1 MAQSSRTWRR
11 LLAVGTVLVLG
22 VVVAAPPA
30 QATGG
35 SGAFRSWQLRK
46 AVTAD
51 GVLHHLRELQKIADR
66 NAGNRA
72 SGSAGYNRSVDY
84 AEKVFR
90 KAGYRVTRQAFDFQT
105 FLINSPSELERITPT
120 PGDLAH
126 RIMSY
131 SGSVDVTASATVP
144 TGDPLG
150 CAAADFG
157 PVNVGTIVLV
167 SRGTCSFGQKATT
180 AAAAGAAAIVMYNNI
195 PGALAG
201 TLGNTFTAD
210 FGAVGVSQALGQ
222 ELVAQVPAGLTLRI
236 HTDTFRGTATTENII
251 AESRW
256 GNPNNV
262 VMAGAHLDSV
272 PEGPGI
278 NDNGSGSGAVLEVAE
293 QMRRVY
299 PKNKVRFA
307 LWGAE
312 ESNLVG
318 STYYIANL
326 PQAERDRIALY
337 LNFDMVGSPN
347 YVRFVYDGDNSA
359 FPPGT
364 GSAAGPPGSGAIEA
378 LFHDYFESQGQ
389 ASAET
394 PFSGRSDYGPFIAAG
409 VDIPSGGLFTG
420 GELIKTEAEAAAY
433 GGTAGVAYD
442 VCYHLACDTINN
454 VSRKAIGEMSDAVAH
469 AVITYAFDTR
479 SLNVPTNGPASGS
492 TAPAGGG
499 GGLHDQEHE
508 YAS

>member
-1 MAQSSRTWRR
+1 MGRTSRTWYHR
-11 LLAVGTVLVLG
+11 LLAAGTALVVG

-46 AVTAD
+46 AVTAN
-51 GVLHHLRELQKIADR
+51 GVLHHLKELQKIADR

-72 SGSAGYNRSVDY
+72 SGSAGYNKSVDY

-105 FLINSPSELERITPT
+105 FLINSPSELDRIAPA
-120 PGDLAH
+120 PGDLEH
-126 RIMSY
+126 RIMTY
-131 SGSVDVTASATVP
+131 SGSVDVTAAATVP

-150 CAAADFG
+150 CAVGDYG
-157 PVNVGTIVLV
+157 PANVGTVV
-167 SRGTCSFGQKATT
+167 VVVRGTCPFGQKATS
-180 AAAAGAAAIVMYNNI
+180 AAAAGAAAIVIYNNI

-201 TLGNTFTAD
+201 TFGNTFTAD
-210 FGAVGVSQALGQ
+210 FGGVGVSQALGQ
-222 ELVAQVPAGLTLRI
+222 QLVAQIPAGLTLRV
-236 HTDTFRGTATTENII
+236 HTDTFRGMATTENIF

-278 NDNGSGSGAVLEVAE
+278 NDNGSGSGALLEIAE
-293 QMRRVY
+293 HMRRVY

-312 ESNLVG
+312 EANLVG
-318 STYYIANL
+318 STYYVANL
-326 PQAERDRIALY
+326 PQAERDKIALY
-337 LNFDMVGSPN
+337 LNFDMIGSTN

-364 GSAAGPPGSGAIEA
+364 GSAVGPPGSGAIEA
-378 LFHDYFESQGQ
+378 LFHDYFASQGL

-420 GELIKTEAEAAAY
+420 AELIKTEAEAAVY
-433 GGTAGVAYD
+433 GGTAGQAYD
-442 VCYHLACDTINN
+442 PCYHQACDTINN
-454 VSRKAIGEMSDAVAH
+454 VSRKAIDEMSDAVAH
-469 AVITYAFDTR
+469 ALVTYAFDTR
-479 SLNVPTNGPASGS
+479 SLTAPTNGPASGT

-499 GGLHDQEHE
+499 GGLHDHEHE
-508 YAS
+508 S